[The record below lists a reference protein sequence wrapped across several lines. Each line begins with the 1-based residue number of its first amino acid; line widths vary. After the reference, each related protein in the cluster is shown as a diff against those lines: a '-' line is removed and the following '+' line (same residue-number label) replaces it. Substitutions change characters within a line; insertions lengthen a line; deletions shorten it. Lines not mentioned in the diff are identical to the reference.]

1 MRATRGIGMVVAGM
15 ALLAA
20 CGGGGSKDSDSGGD
34 GDSAPGHE
42 QMCQATWDEGGKDQA
57 AAAGQS
63 KADYMDECIKVMSG
77 AADTTAP

>member
-34 GDSAPGHE
+34 TAPSHE
-42 QMCQATWDEGGKDQA
+42 QMCQAAWDDGGKDQA
-57 AAAGQS
+57 AADGQS